1 MSRASTRSEPGS
13 LAAAL
18 SLWSVRALLALFAV
32 GTLVGVL
39 SLAEGARLRAEIGA
53 LERARL
59 FEALL
64 DSTADAVR
72 ALERRI
78 ETARTGTVADSWALE
93 VQVVRD
99 RLQALQAGA
108 VPGARLSERP
118 LLEQVARIEA
128 AGRLVAGGT
137 SPSPT
142 ARSELRASLEL
153 RWSDFHATVHED
165 LTREESARLW
175 RIGERFRQQRWVLLF
190 VGLAATGIL
199 VAALSGTGSAL
210 QRAAAQV
217 RALADGD
224 FAIAAAPLASGG
236 DFAGLRADIG
246 RAAAAVSAADARRR
260 ADQVRTERF
269 FQRLQVALADIA
281 DGQRARQLPPGED
294 PACVGAMGA
303 LGLVVERLYDLEA
316 REEAERSRAKS
327 LTSVSQ
333 EEIYQLRQFLEFETS
348 SQDQAAAAFA
358 PESPLCEL
366 AQRIAVFVARNRLL
380 VTQLRDRAARIL
392 EHSATLSAAVVDRE
406 ADFRRESQLIHETS
420 TTVNEVSVAARQ
432 TAQMVEFVF
441 RSSQDA
447 MQAAEDGR
455 EYVRLTIEGMD
466 VIEQRVSR
474 IAEQILQLAGKSQEI
489 GAIVKA
495 IGDIAKQTNL
505 LALNAAIE
513 AAGAGE
519 HGKGFAVVAKEIREL
534 AVKSSRSA
542 GDIQRIIGEIQF
554 ATNSAVLSTE
564 EGTKSVHGGIRL
576 ATSLNQAFSQ
586 VVDKF
591 QEVVESTQQIS
602 TAAQEQTK
610 GARQV
615 AASISSIDHM
625 VRTTVEDLKGLRNIL
640 EEYQGIAAELEQF
653 LNDPATNR
661 GAQA

>member
-1 MSRASTRSEPGS
+1 
-13 LAAAL
+13 
-18 SLWSVRALLALFAV
+18 
-32 GTLVGVL
+32 
-39 SLAEGARLRAEIGA
+39 
-53 LERARL
+53 
-59 FEALL
+59 
-64 DSTADAVR
+64 
-72 ALERRI
+72 
-78 ETARTGTVADSWALE
+78 
-93 VQVVRD
+93 
-99 RLQALQAGA
+99 
-108 VPGARLSERP
+108 
-118 LLEQVARIEA
+118 
-128 AGRLVAGGT
+128 
-137 SPSPT
+137 
-142 ARSELRASLEL
+142 
-153 RWSDFHATVHED
+153 
-165 LTREESARLW
+165 
-175 RIGERFRQQRWVLLF
+175 
-190 VGLAATGIL
+190 
-199 VAALSGTGSAL
+199 
-210 QRAAAQV
+210 
-217 RALADGD
+217 
-224 FAIAAAPLASGG
+224 
-236 DFAGLRADIG
+236 
-246 RAAAAVSAADARRR
+246 
-260 ADQVRTERF
+260 
-269 FQRLQVALADIA
+269 
-281 DGQRARQLPPGED
+281 
-294 PACVGAMGA
+294 
-303 LGLVVERLYDLEA
+303 
-316 REEAERSRAKS
+316 
-327 LTSVSQ
+327 
-333 EEIYQLRQFLEFETS
+333 
-348 SQDQAAAAFA
+348 
-358 PESPLCEL
+358 L
-366 AQRIAVFVARNRLL
+366 AQRIAMFVARNRLL

-489 GAIVKA
+489 GTIVKA
-495 IGDIAKQTNL
+495 IGGIAKQTNL

-602 TAAQEQTK
+602 TAAKEQTK

-615 AASISSIDHM
+615 AASISSIDQM
-625 VRTTVEDLKGLRNIL
+625 VRTTVEDLKGLRRIL
-640 EEYQGIAAELEQF
+640 DEYRDIAAEFEQI

-661 GAQA
+661 GAHA

>member
-1 MSRASTRSEPGS
+1 M
-13 LAAAL
+13 AL
-18 SLWSVRALLALFAV
+18 SLWSVRALLVLFAI

-39 SLAEGARLRAEIGA
+39 SLVEGARLRSEIGA
-53 LERARL
+53 LEEGRR

-64 DSTADAVR
+64 DSAAAAVR

-78 ETARTGTVADSWALE
+78 EPARSETAADSWALE
-93 VQVVRD
+93 VLAVRD
-99 RLQALQAGA
+99 RLRALQAG
-108 VPGARLSERP
+108 VLPGVRIIARP
-118 LLEQVARIEA
+118 LLEEVAGIEA
-128 AGRLVAGGT
+128 AGRLIAGGA
-137 SPSPT
+137 SPSP
-142 ARSELRASLEL
+142 AEMSALRERLEQ
-153 RWSDFHATVHED
+153 RWNVFHDAVHEE
-165 LTREESARLW
+165 LSREMSNRLW
-175 RIGERFRQQRWVLLF
+175 RLGERSRQQRWVLLF
-190 VGLAATGIL
+190 IGLAATGVL
-199 VAALSGTGSAL
+199 VGAIVATGLAV
-210 QRAAAQV
+210 QRAAAQA

-224 FAIAAAPLASGG
+224 FAIAAAPPALGG

-246 RAAAAVSAADARRR
+246 RAAAALNDADARRR
-260 ADQVRTERF
+260 ADFARAERF

-281 DGQRARQLPPGED
+281 DGQRARQLPPGEG

-316 REEAERSRAKS
+316 REEAERLRAQS
-327 LTSVSQ
+327 LTAVPL
-333 EEIYQLRQFLEFETS
+333 EEIYQLRQFLELDTS
-348 SQDQAAAAFA
+348 GQDQAAAAFD
-358 PESPLCEL
+358 PGSPLYEL
-366 AQRIAVFVARNRLL
+366 AQRIATLIARNRLL

-392 EHSATLSAAVVDRE
+392 KHSATLSAAVVDRE
-406 ADFRRESQLIHETS
+406 ADFYRESQLIHETS

-432 TAQMVEFVF
+432 TAQMVEYVF

-474 IAEQILQLAGKSQEI
+474 IAEQILKLADKSQEI

-534 AVKSSRSA
+534 AVKSARSA
-542 GDIQRIIGEIQF
+542 RDIQRIIGEIQF

-564 EGTKSVHGGIRL
+564 EGTKSVHGGVRL

-591 QEVVESTQQIS
+591 QEVVESNQQIS
-602 TAAQEQTK
+602 AAAQEQTK

-615 AASISSIDHM
+615 AASIGSIDHM

-640 EEYQGIAAELEQF
+640 EEYQGIAAELE
-653 LNDPATNR
+653 LILEDPAAHR
-661 GAQA
+661 GARP

>member
-18 SLWSVRALLALFAV
+18 SIWSVRALLVLFAI

-39 SLAEGARLRAEIGA
+39 SLVEGALLRSEIRTLEGARR
-53 LERARL
+53 
-59 FEALL
+59 FEGLL
-64 DSTADAVR
+64 DATAEVVR

-78 ETARTGTVADSWALE
+78 ETAPVGPVSDSWALE
-93 VQVVRD
+93 VQAVRD
-99 RLQALQAGA
+99 RLQALQAA
-108 VPGARLSERP
+108 ALPGSRIVERP

-128 AGRLVAGGT
+128 VGRQIVAGT
-137 SPSPT
+137 VPSP
-142 ARSELRASLEL
+142 AELSELRGALGE
-153 RWSDFHATVHED
+153 RWSVFHDAVHEE
-165 LTREESARLW
+165 LTRAESDRLW
-175 RIGERFRQQRWVLLF
+175 RIGERSRQQRWVLLF

-199 VAALSGTGSAL
+199 VAAIIVTGLAL
-210 QRAAAQV
+210 QRASAQA
-217 RALADGD
+217 RALAEGD
-224 FAIAAAPLASGG
+224 FAAAAASPAIGG
-236 DFAGLRADIG
+236 DLARLRADIG
-246 RAAAAVSAADARRR
+246 RAAAALNAAEARRR
-260 ADQVRTERF
+260 ADQVRLERF

-281 DGQRARQLPPGED
+281 GGQRARQLPPGEE

-316 REEAERSRAKS
+316 REEVERVRAQS
-327 LTSVSQ
+327 LTTVPL
-333 EEIYQLRQFLEFETS
+333 EEIYQLRQLLELDTS
-348 SQDQAAAAFA
+348 VHDQAAAAFA
-358 PESPLCEL
+358 PESPLHEL
-366 AQRIAVFVARNRLL
+366 AERIAIFVARNRLL

-495 IGDIAKQTNL
+495 IGDISKQTNL

-542 GDIQRIIGEIQF
+542 RDIQRIIGEIQF

-576 ATSLNQAFSQ
+576 ANSLNQAFSQ
-586 VVDKF
+586 VVEKF
-591 QEVVESTQQIS
+591 QEVLESNQQIS
-602 TAAQEQTK
+602 AAAQEQTK

-615 AASISSIDHM
+615 AASIGSIDHM

-640 EEYQGIAAELEQF
+640 EEYQGIAAELGQI
-653 LNDPATNR
+653 LNDPAGNR
-661 GAQA
+661 GAHT